1 MEGVKTWL
9 SSLTSL
15 TQAYKIPFPD
25 TTSASIPVV
34 TTLRSS
40 LSMYVF
46 FIIKLFSHYLFYQ
59 KLTEGYFPNIPRT
72 CVYAY
77 MDFFTFY

>member
-9 SSLTSL
+9 SSQVANFFDTGIQKLN
-15 TQAYKIPFPD
+15 PD
-25 TTSASIPVV
+25 MTSASLLAV

-46 FIIKLFSHYLFYQ
+46 LLYII
-59 KLTEGYFPNIPRT
+59 T
-72 CVYAY
+72 
-77 MDFFTFY
+77 FFFLNACFVNSSPKVTF

>member
-9 SSLTSL
+9 SSQVVDFFDIV
-15 TQAYKIPFPD
+15 TQILFPD
-25 TTSASIPVV
+25 MTSVSVLSV

-46 FIIKLFSHYLFYQ
+46 FCI
-59 KLTEGYFPNIPRT
+59 
-72 CVYAY
+72 
-77 MDFFTFY
+77 